1 MKRTFIICCCYISSL
16 GTACAVVQGREYNT
30 WYEKDAVLY
39 DMTQTPEGSPVMLSI
54 SQAGRHSANMVISS
68 LTVGKCP
75 AQARTLEI
83 NNDIVPAEY
92 VCTEHGGDR
101 VEHYLIRDADKVN
114 ALVTKLRSD
123 FTVMSQ
129 RETKIWAAN
138 IKTPKYGMTPR
149 L

>member
-1 MKRTFIICCCYISSL
+1 MIAASTPAMNNNEKSIYYLLLLYQQLRNRQRCGS
-16 GTACAVVQGREYNT
+16 GREYNT

-39 DMTQTPEGSPVMLSI
+39 DMTQTPEGSPVMLRI
-54 SQAGRHSANMVISS
+54 TQAGRHSANMVISS

-101 VEHYLIRDADKVN
+101 VEHYLIRDADRVN
-114 ALVTKLRSD
+114 ALVRK
-123 FTVMSQ
+123 
-129 RETKIWAAN
+129 AAFRFYADEPAGN
-138 IKTPKYGMTPR
+138 QNLGGEY
-149 L
+149 